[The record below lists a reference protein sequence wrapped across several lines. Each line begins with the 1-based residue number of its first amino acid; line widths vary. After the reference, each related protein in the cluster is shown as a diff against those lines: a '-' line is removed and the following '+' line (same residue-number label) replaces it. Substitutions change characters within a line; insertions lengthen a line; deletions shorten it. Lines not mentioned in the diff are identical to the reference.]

1 MTEEEN
7 MEIEQRLPYGG
18 LFGASNLIK
27 VIEQMIADPDLEYRP
42 IDLEKLTKESAPT
55 VRASLKTLTSLD
67 LLKKDETDSQHP
79 VYRVNTESKRFIAL
93 TFLAYAVL
101 DDRNGTDAMDSV
113 VADYVDSMLQEN
125 AQSVGSSPI
134 EANNLGLA
142 TLTLS
147 EFHGM
152 SIFQKSVDAVYSVS
166 PEIETI
172 ANGLKILNDPQLK
185 K

>member
-7 MEIEQRLPYGG
+7 MERKQRLPYGG
-18 LFGASNLIK
+18 LFGDSNLIK
-27 VIEQMIADPDLEYRP
+27 VLEQMIADPYLEYRP

-101 DDRNGTDAMDSV
+101 DDRNGTDAMNSV
-113 VADYVDSMLQEN
+113 VSDYVDSMLQEN

-134 EANNLGLA
+134 EANNLVLA

-152 SIFQKSVDAVYSVS
+152 SIFQRSK
-166 PEIETI
+166 
-172 ANGLKILNDPQLK
+172 
-185 K
+185 